1 MNFQIAPLMKVLK
14 SIPTPKCNIIE
25 LERDVVE
32 FTSKLSVIEMLSS
45 EEQKIENEVDIHLSK
60 Q

>member
-1 MNFQIAPLMKVLK
+1 MKVLK
-14 SIPTPKCNIIE
+14 YTPTPKCNIIE
-25 LERDVVE
+25 SERHVVE

-45 EEQKIENEVDIHLSK
+45 EEQEIENEVDIHLSK